1 MASFFNGLAS
11 LVMLCRYHTS
21 VPASS
26 PMYPTC
32 VAFAWVGNL
41 AGFLLYNLIYEGGT
55 LRSPFSTNRVSSSLA
70 SLKRSRAE
78 PAAVDGQASGENME
92 GAKLDLTFLAV
103 LGQAV
108 WEGRREERSI
118 FS

>member
-1 MASFFNGLAS
+1 MASFLNGLAS

-41 AGFLLYNLIYEGGT
+41 PGLLPYTLI
-55 LRSPFSTNRVSSSLA
+55 
-70 SLKRSRAE
+70 
-78 PAAVDGQASGENME
+78 
-92 GAKLDLTFLAV
+92 
-103 LGQAV
+103 
-108 WEGRREERSI
+108 
-118 FS
+118 

>member
-32 VAFAWVGNL
+32 MAFAWVGNL
-41 AGFLLYNLIYEGGT
+41 AGLLLYT
-55 LRSPFSTNRVSSSLA
+55 LL
-70 SLKRSRAE
+70 
-78 PAAVDGQASGENME
+78 
-92 GAKLDLTFLAV
+92 
-103 LGQAV
+103 
-108 WEGRREERSI
+108 
-118 FS
+118 